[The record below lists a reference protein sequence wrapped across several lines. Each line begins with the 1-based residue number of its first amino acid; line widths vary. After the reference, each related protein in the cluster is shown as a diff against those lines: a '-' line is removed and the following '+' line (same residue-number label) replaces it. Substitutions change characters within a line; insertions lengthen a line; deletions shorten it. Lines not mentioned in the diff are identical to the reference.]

1 MKIKNVATRFTFTA
15 FALAVLVGGMYVLV
29 QNNIET
35 SEVVL
40 TPDAIVAQELNRQK
54 NTDKGE
60 DQKSDSDN
68 VSREQVRF
76 ASKLNAP
83 KQVAQK
89 SRSENQK
96 LYYILA
102 EPNDPYYG
110 SGWAMQNINAPQAWD
125 DATGSDSV
133 VVAVLDGGFALQH
146 QDLSNQ
152 WYLNTGE
159 SGDGKETDGLD
170 NDDNGYVDDWRG
182 WDFTNI
188 DNNPQAGAS
197 DSNGAGVSHG
207 TEVAGLVG
215 AQGNNNTGIASASW
229 DVSLMPLQVMSDEGT
244 GYTDDIVTA
253 ITYAVD
259 NGADI
264 INMSLGASGD
274 DPAVRSAVDYA
285 FDNDVLVVAAA
296 GNCGTS
302 SQGVCADQPAGVVT
316 FPASYDRVVAVG
328 ALGQTNQRASFSS
341 YGERLDIM
349 APGAGSI
356 TSTTWTAGNGTS
368 AYKTTLNGTSYASPI
383 MASAAALIKSIR
395 PDSSIDDLRALLM
408 ASTQKV
414 ASMGGMFYTQSYGH
428 GLLDIERSIDVA
440 QSLNVTIEQE
450 PLIFQ
455 TGNYQAEARY
465 RTSDSLG
472 SGCGVPEG
480 TYCTVWMRNTTESY
494 DRFLPYQLTDANNEA
509 GWTWSGAVLNK
520 GEWEIRARQGD
531 SFTETPKILFSK

>member
-1 MKIKNVATRFTFTA
+1 MKIKNVATRVGFTA
-15 FALAVLVGGMYVLV
+15 FAVAGLVSGVYVLV

-35 SEVVL
+35 SEVVI

-54 NTDKGE
+54 NTDNGE
-60 DQKSDSDN
+60 DRKSDSDTA
-68 VSREQVRF
+68 SREQVRS
-76 ASKLNAP
+76 ANQLNAP

-89 SRSENQK
+89 RQSEDQK

-110 SGWAMQNINAPQAWD
+110 SGWAMQDINAPQAWD
-125 DATGSDSV
+125 DVTGSDSV

-146 QDLSNQ
+146 QDLTNQ
-152 WYLNTGE
+152 WLINAGE

-170 NDDNGYVDDWRG
+170 NDSNGYVDDWRG

-188 DNNPQAGAS
+188 DNNPQAGSS
-197 DSNGAGVSHG
+197 DSSGAGVSHG

-215 AQGNNNTGIASASW
+215 AEGNNNVGIASASW
-229 DVSLMPLQVMSDEGT
+229 DVSLMPLQVMSDAGT
-244 GYTDDIVTA
+244 GYTDDIVAA

-259 NGADI
+259 NGANI

-274 DPAVRSAVDYA
+274 DPAVRAAVDYA
-285 FDNDVLVVAAA
+285 FENNVLVVAAA

-302 SQGVCADQPAGVVT
+302 TQGVCANQPAGAVT

-328 ALGQTNQRASFSS
+328 ALGQANQRASFSS

-349 APGAGSI
+349 APGAGAI
-356 TSTTWTAGNGTS
+356 TSTTWTAGDGTS

-383 MASAAALIKSIR
+383 TASAAALIKSIR
-395 PDSSIDDLRALLM
+395 PDSSIDDVRALLM

-414 ASMGGMFYTQSYGH
+414 ASMGGVFYTQSYGH

-440 QSLNVTIEQE
+440 QSLNVTIERE
-450 PLIFQ
+450 PLLFQ
-455 TGNYQAEARY
+455 AGNYQAEARY
-465 RTSDSLG
+465 RKSDSLG
-472 SGCGVPEG
+472 SGCEVPEG

-509 GWTWSGAVLNK
+509 GWTWSGVVLNK

-531 SFTETPKILFSK
+531 SFSETPKILFSK

>member
-1 MKIKNVATRFTFTA
+1 MKIKNIATRFGFTA
-15 FALAVLVGGMYVLV
+15 FAVALLVVGVYTLV
-29 QNNIET
+29 EKNIQNV
-35 SEVVL
+35 EVVK
-40 TPDAIVAQELNRQK
+40 TPDAIVVEQLNKQK
-54 NTDKGE
+54 NVDTSE
-60 DQKSDSDN
+60 DDTPKSDTI
-68 VSREQVRF
+68 SREQVRS
-76 ASKLNAP
+76 ANKLNAP
-83 KQVAQK
+83 KQIAQK
-89 SRSENQK
+89 GESENQK
-96 LYYILA
+96 MYYILN
-102 EPNDPYYG
+102 EPDDPYYG
-110 SGWAMQNINAPQAWD
+110 SGWAMQSINAPQAWD
-125 DATGSDSV
+125 SATGSDSV

-146 QDLSNQ
+146 QDLTNQ
-152 WYLNTGE
+152 WLVNTGE
-159 SGDGKETDGLD
+159 SGDGKESDGLD

-188 DNNPQAGAS
+188 DNDPQAGAS
-197 DSNGAGVSHG
+197 DPDGAGVSHG
-207 TEVAGLVG
+207 SEVAGLVG
-215 AQGNNNTGIASASW
+215 AEGNNNIGIAAASW

-274 DPAVRSAVDYA
+274 DPAVRDAVDYA
-285 FDNDVLVVAAA
+285 FANDVLVVAAA

-302 SQGVCADQPAGVVT
+302 TQGVCANQPAGVVT

-328 ALGQTNQRASFSS
+328 AIGQTSQRASFSS

-349 APGAGSI
+349 APGAGAI

-383 MASAAALIKSIR
+383 TASAAALIKSIR
-395 PDSSIDDLRALLM
+395 PNSSIDDLRALLM

-414 ASMGGMFYTQSYGH
+414 ASMSGVFYTQTYGH
-428 GLLDIERSIDVA
+428 GLLDVGRSIEVA
-440 QSLNVTIEQE
+440 RGLNSITEAE

-455 TGNYQAEARY
+455 AGNYQAEARY

-472 SGCGVPEG
+472 SGCEVATG
-480 TYCTVWMRNTTESY
+480 TYCTVWMRNTSESY

-520 GEWEIRARQGD
+520 GEWEIRAMQGD
-531 SFTETPKILFSK
+531 VFSETPKVLFSK